1 MITLTLDRRILDWR
15 IVLKIE
21 VIEMKCREM
30 VKFKRIKDDM
40 ELFLKQ
46 REN

>member
-1 MITLTLDRRILDWR
+1 MITLTLDHRILDWR

-21 VIEMKCREM
+21 AIEMRCREM
-30 VKFKRIKDDM
+30 VKFKKIKDDM

-46 REN
+46 RGN